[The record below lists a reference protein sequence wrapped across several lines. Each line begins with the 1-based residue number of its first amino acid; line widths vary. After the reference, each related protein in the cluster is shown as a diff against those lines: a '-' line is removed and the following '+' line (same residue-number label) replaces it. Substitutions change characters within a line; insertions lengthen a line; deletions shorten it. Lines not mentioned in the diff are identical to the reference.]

1 METRGIAPLVVVV
14 IVAAVAGGSVA
25 APVAVDTIDVNP
37 DSPLYALERLGE
49 RIKRVDD
56 VSLMKE
62 RFTEFSK
69 MCDKGK
75 GSQFLHIQEET
86 ETLYD
91 KLQNTLPETKKV
103 EVANWLQAQEVRMA
117 KNKVQLLKEAALRLK
132 EELKGTVAENEVAKV
147 VEDLQQCSQEV
158 ATNTEEVQA
167 RIELLK
173 QKVENLMTPYV
184 ARVRL
189 QTVKALEVGKKVGDF
204 EIAVKAEVAKV
215 KTPPTLDFQKE
226 LSEFDTKLA
235 EIKAK
240 LELAPQVAG
249 WKAAEELVREAE
261 EHRDKA
267 LEAAEDNKVPIG
279 LIYSAKVLLE
289 RAEKIL
295 DHAIDWENEH
305 AENWT
310 EYEKA
315 ENLLEQRIEKLKT
328 ENAEALS
335 VEALKVVAENI
346 RNIVGKTQAR
356 LREVENEHDR
366 KLGEALTAAREGYEN
381 LRAGLA
387 DALRQWRVSRGSW
400 WDEVKQKG
408 YLGAVLPLKA
418 KITGE
423 VDAQGNLSASY
434 SENHQVSVDTAWG
447 TFSIVAAGQGNLQAV
462 LSGDRI
468 TGNLTASGSRSI
480 TSRYASGNWTLN
492 ITAEVSGTVSDSM
505 VECDVRGNGTATGT
519 HALTTEGGE
528 GGSLEWTQ
536 SISFDVS
543 GKIVGNLVEG
553 RLEGWVFL
561 YISNINARE
570 ISITR
575 ENIGGQQQI
584 KLPM

>member
-75 GSQFLHIQEET
+75 GSQFLRIQEET

-173 QKVENLMTPYV
+173 QKVENLRTPYV
-184 ARVRL
+184 AKVRL
-189 QTVKALEVGKKVGDF
+189 QTVKALEAGKKVGDF

-305 AENWT
+305 AEKWT
-310 EYEKA
+310 EYKKA

-346 RNIVGKTQAR
+346 QEIVEETQAR
-356 LREVENEHDR
+356 LRGMENEYSR
-366 KLGEALTAAREGYEN
+366 KLEEAQTAVREGYEN

-387 DALRQWRVSRGSW
+387 DALRQWMVSRGSW
-400 WDEVKQKG
+400 WDEAKQKG

-447 TFSIVAAGQGNLQAV
+447 TFSIVAAGQGSLQAV
-462 LSGDRI
+462 LSEDRV

-519 HALTTEGGE
+519 HALTTEGG
-528 GGSLEWTQ
+528 SLEWTH

-543 GKIVGNLVEG
+543 GKIVGDLVEG

>member
-1 METRGIAPLVVVV
+1 M
-14 IVAAVAGGSVA
+14 
-25 APVAVDTIDVNP
+25 
-37 DSPLYALERLGE
+37 
-49 RIKRVDD
+49 
-56 VSLMKE
+56 
-62 RFTEFSK
+62 
-69 MCDKGK
+69 
-75 GSQFLHIQEET
+75 
-86 ETLYD
+86 
-91 KLQNTLPETKKV
+91 
-103 EVANWLQAQEVRMA
+103 
-117 KNKVQLLKEAALRLK
+117 
-132 EELKGTVAENEVAKV
+132 ENEY
-147 VEDLQQCSQEV
+147 S
-158 ATNTEEVQA
+158 
-167 RIELLK
+167 R
-173 QKVENLMTPYV
+173 
-184 ARVRL
+184 
-189 QTVKALEVGKKVGDF
+189 
-204 EIAVKAEVAKV
+204 
-215 KTPPTLDFQKE
+215 
-226 LSEFDTKLA
+226 
-235 EIKAK
+235 K
-240 LELAPQVAG
+240 LE
-249 WKAAEELVREAE
+249 EA
-261 EHRDKA
+261 
-267 LEAAEDNKVPIG
+267 
-279 LIYSAKVLLE
+279 
-289 RAEKIL
+289 
-295 DHAIDWENEH
+295 
-305 AENWT
+305 
-310 EYEKA
+310 
-315 ENLLEQRIEKLKT
+315 Q
-328 ENAEALS
+328 
-335 VEALKVVAENI
+335 
-346 RNIVGKTQAR
+346 
-356 LREVENEHDR
+356 
-366 KLGEALTAAREGYEN
+366 TAVTEGYES

-387 DALRQWRVSRGSW
+387 DALRQWSVSRGSW

-528 GGSLEWTQ
+528 GGSLEWTH

>member
-75 GSQFLHIQEET
+75 GSQFLRIQEET

-173 QKVENLMTPYV
+173 QKVENLRTPYV

-189 QTVKALEVGKKVGDF
+189 QTVKALEAGKKVGDF

-328 ENAEALS
+328 ENAEAFS
-335 VEALKVVAENI
+335 VEALKVAENI

-528 GGSLEWTQ
+528 GGSLEWTH